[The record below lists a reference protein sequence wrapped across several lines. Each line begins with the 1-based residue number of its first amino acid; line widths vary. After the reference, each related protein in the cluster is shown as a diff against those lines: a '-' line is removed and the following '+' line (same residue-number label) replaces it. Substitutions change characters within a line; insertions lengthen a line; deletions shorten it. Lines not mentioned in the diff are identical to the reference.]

1 MMRMAF
7 RLCGPTQDNN
17 VYNNVVSDVK
27 PRRSSVHGTLV
38 KTPVLFLWTMWV
50 LRTLAPG
57 CSIKPRS
64 SRLNPLPLSAD
75 CVKFDVKSGA
85 SVAAKGRKVLLV
97 KLGPQGH
104 EVWR

>member
-7 RLCGPTQDNN
+7 SLCGPTQDNN
-17 VYNNVVSDVK
+17 VYNNVGSDVK
-27 PRRSSVHGTLV
+27 PRRPSVHGTLV
-38 KTPVLFLWTMWV
+38 KTPVLFLCTIWV

-57 CSIKPRS
+57 CSIKQRS
-64 SRLNPLPLSAD
+64 SRFNRLPLSAD
-75 CVKFDVKSGA
+75 CGKFDVKSGA